1 MLVALA
7 LTVKVLIPAS
17 PPAISPPEKLLF
29 GNDDLLNRSLPSL
42 EYIKTLQP
50 ENIPG
55 LHTVSLYS
63 RNDSLKLDYCYP
75 DTLITRLIAPTIS
88 PTQTDH
94 PDHQYQTFL
103 ATIPEKQKG
112 FFSIEYPELWI
123 PLVLCFTCLLCL
135 SPDESCTWSPASSGR
150 NGQAGIPTSR
160 NRSRFGGETA
170 NGNR

>member
-1 MLVALA
+1 MERKKFVFYGLAMLVALA

-135 SPDESCTWSPASSGR
+135 
-150 NGQAGIPTSR
+150 
-160 NRSRFGGETA
+160 
-170 NGNR
+170 